1 MSDIFGLKVHEK
13 DHVATVFALVSPGE
27 DIAVCDH
34 KGQRESLV
42 AISEIP
48 YGHKIA
54 IADISEGEQVFKY
67 GESIGRA
74 TCLIKKGE
82 HVHVHNMESLRGRGD
97 FLKDDQFDVW
107 YKEIKSTCNSRDM

>member
-1 MSDIFGLKVHEK
+1 MSDKFGLKVHEK
-13 DHVATVFALVSPGE
+13 DHVATVFAVVALGE
-27 DIAVCDH
+27 EIVASDK

-54 IADISEGEQVFKY
+54 IVEIAKGEKVFKY

-97 FLKDDQFDVW
+97 FLEDSTFDVW
-107 YKEIKSTCNSRDM
+107 YKEIKSTCNSTDM